1 MILKKRMREF
11 YERFI
16 SLKGE
21 PAAIASGLALGVF
34 VGVTPTIPFHTGII
48 VLLGILLRRNITAAC
63 LGSWLVSNPATIPL
77 LYFSQY
83 HLGRIILGMP
93 PCRFE
98 ATDYSLGGIAALGW
112 QIFLPLQTGGIL
124 MALVFAIPA
133 YFIARRMIAVIR
145 EKRRQWAP

>member
-1 MILKKRMREF
+1 MIRNERIREY

-48 VLLGILLRRNITAAC
+48 VLLGFLLRRNITAAC
-63 LGSWLVSNPATIPL
+63 LGSCLISNPVTIPL

-83 HLGRIILGMP
+83 QLGRVVLGMP
-93 PCRFE
+93 LYSFE
-98 ATDYSLGGIAALGW
+98 TADYSLGGMAGLGW

-124 MALVFAIPA
+124 IAPVFAIPA
-133 YFIARRMIAVIR
+133 YYIARRLVAAIR
-145 EKRRQWAP
+145 EKRRKWNP

>member
-1 MILKKRMREF
+1 MIRNKRLLEY

-48 VLLGILLRRNITAAC
+48 ILLGLLLRRNITAAY

-83 HLGRIILGMP
+83 HLGRVILGMP
-93 PCRFE
+93 PCSFE
-98 ATDYSLGGIAALGW
+98 VTDYSIGGIAALGW
-112 QIFLPLQTGGIL
+112 QIFLPLQAGGIL
-124 MALVFAIPA
+124 MAPVFAVPA
-133 YFIARRMIAVIR
+133 YFVARRMLAAIR
-145 EKRRQWAP
+145 EKRGLWAP